1 MSDQHIAGNL
11 TVDGTITTAQGLNVT
26 TLFANTVEGTLDF
39 DSLTVAN
46 NISAGSFT
54 TSGNVDVSGTGGNI
68 NVSSGANVNVTGDGD
83 VFVLSRRVVTA
94 SQGTGFPANP
104 RFGDECYRTDL
115 DEWYKFNGTIW
126 SQI

>member
-1 MSDQHIAGNL
+1 MADEHITGNL
-11 TVDGTITTAQGLNVT
+11 TVDGTITTGQGLNVT
-26 TLFANTVEGTLDF
+26 TLFANTIEGTLDF

-46 NISAGSFT
+46 HISAGSIG
-54 TSGNVDVSGTGGNI
+54 TSGQLSVSGASGSI
-68 NVSSGANVNVTGDGD
+68 DVSSGANINVTDAGDI
-83 VFVLSRRVVTA
+83 FVLSRRVVTV

-115 DEWYKFNGTIW
+115 DEWYKFNGSIW